1 MKISLYQLKFDNI
14 LKTYVVQRYDVAIS
28 TLGAGCLDT
37 ILVDSVATAT
47 ACISHIK
54 NNNIGRGNFY
64 ALEKAEKS
72 QQNLRKEFR
81 APENAPRIVD
91 LINLPE
97 ESEKFR
103 LAFYHYFR

>member
-1 MKISLYQLKFDNI
+1 MPIQFDVFNY
-14 LKTYVVQRYDVAIS
+14 YVVQRYDVAIS
-28 TLGAGCLDT
+28 TLGSGCLDF
-37 ILVDSVATAT
+37 IIVDNVATAT
-47 ACISHIK
+47 ACINHIK

-64 ALEKAEKS
+64 ALEKAERYK
-72 QQNLRKEFR
+72 QDLRRDFR

-91 LINLPE
+91 LIKIPE